1 MNTFRL
7 KKQSSEAAHGE
18 SPSAQRTHREQLG
31 RGDTEAE
38 SVSLPTSESSAIDFK
53 GVDGRDHVCLND

>member
-1 MNTFRL
+1 MNTFGL

-31 RGDTEAE
+31 RGVTEAE
-38 SVSLPTSESSAIDFK
+38 SESPCPPVSQVPLASK
-53 GVDGRDHVCLND
+53 G